1 MTQDD
6 VRKMFLFLSE
16 ILGRAVHDS
25 EGRKIGRLAD
35 LKVGLIE
42 LFPRITTIAVR
53 RRGKRCLLAFPW
65 DQVASIT
72 GGVVALKPGAAALSA
87 PLDVGSRELLLRE
100 DLLDKQ
106 VVDTFG
112 AKIERVNDVHLLIVN
127 GDLRTVHLDFGARG
141 ILRRLGWLKA
151 FDRVTAWLFDYKPE
165 EKMVS
170 WKYIQPLVSDPKSDL
185 KLNVTA
191 RKLAEMHPS
200 DIADIIED
208 LDRASRSSV
217 FKMLDLETAADTL
230 QEVDPKLQ
238 LALIETTPEEKVSD
252 ILEEMEPDEA
262 TDMLSELPEE
272 KARKLIR
279 TMEKPFR
286 QSVEALL
293 KFEEGTAGSIMT
305 TDFLAMPREA
315 TIGAAIEEFRKSTH
329 PLETVSYIYITDPE
343 RRPIG
348 VITLRHLLLCPRE
361 EALGKLM
368 NPHLITASTEDDL
381 GTVAELFTKYKFI
394 EIPVLDAGGAL
405 QGIITLQDIVKAKPE
420 EL

>member
-1 MTQDD
+1 
-6 VRKMFLFLSE
+6 
-16 ILGRAVHDS
+16 
-25 EGRKIGRLAD
+25 
-35 LKVGLIE
+35 
-42 LFPRITTIAVR
+42 
-53 RRGKRCLLAFPW
+53 
-65 DQVASIT
+65 
-72 GGVVALKPGAAALSA
+72 
-87 PLDVGSRELLLRE
+87 
-100 DLLDKQ
+100 
-106 VVDTFG
+106 VDTFG

-127 GDLRTVHLDFGARG
+127 HDLRTVHVDFGARG

-151 FDRVTAWLFDYKPE
+151 FDRLVAWLFDYRPE
-165 EKMVS
+165 EKLVS
-170 WKYIQPLVSDPKSDL
+170 WKYIQPLVSDPKRDL

-191 RKLAEMHPS
+191 RKLAELHPS

-208 LDRASRSSV
+208 LDRSSRSSV

-238 LALIETTPEEKVSD
+238 LALIETTPDEKVSD

-262 TDMLSELPEE
+262 TDMLSELPREQ
-272 KARKLIR
+272 ARKLIR

-286 QSVEALL
+286 QSVETLL

-305 TDFLAMPREA
+305 TDFIALPREA
-315 TIGAAIEEFRKSTH
+315 TIEAAVEEFRKSTH
-329 PLETVSYIYITDPE
+329 PLETVSYIYVTDGE

-348 VITLRHLLLCPRE
+348 VITLRHLLLCDRLE
-361 EALGKLM
+361 VLGHLM

-381 GTVAELFTKYKFI
+381 QTVAELFTKYKFI
-394 EIPVLDAGGAL
+394 ELPVVDRGSIL